1 MGDCLERVNNCL
13 QFLNL
18 CKPKEP
24 TNNNNQ
30 SSTSDVSQK
39 LVNMSKY
46 FTLMLPTRPKVNDE
60 IRIKAKLKE
69 RPKK

>member
-18 CKPKEP
+18 CKPRES
-24 TNNNNQ
+24 TNNNQNTTKDD
-30 SSTSDVSQK
+30 SSNR
-39 LVNMSKY
+39 LINMSKY
-46 FTLMLPTRPKVNDE
+46 YTLVLPTRPKINDE

-69 RPKK
+69 RPKE